1 MSVMDKLG
9 HQAEFLDD
17 RLTVANWGKRNLRKV
32 FPEHWTFMFGEMA
45 LYSFIIVLLSGIYL
59 TLWFKPS
66 MNEVI
71 YNGFQRKFFI
81 EVGSHFMMK
90 AFKQHINYDRQGP
103 DIKYLDHAFIW
114 WHADDGYLVA

>member
-1 MSVMDKLG
+1 MSVMNKLG

-32 FPEHWTFMFGEMA
+32 FPDHWTFMFGEMA

-66 MNEVI
+66 MTEVV
-71 YNGFQRKFFI
+71 YNGSYNPLNGIHGLR
-81 EVGSHFMMK
+81 
-90 AFKQHINYDRQGP
+90 
-103 DIKYLDHAFIW
+103 
-114 WHADDGYLVA
+114 